1 MVAPGTVP
9 SPTGEVEDLRR
20 RYSAYRRRHATR
32 LMQLMPREAVRPL
45 YRRARSGTEDGK
57 DPLEVL
63 LRYCETL
70 LPLPPFEVWY
80 QDLVSS
86 PEAHLEDLD
95 ESPDAPTSSS
105 PSTVEVRS
113 IVYRGRPWLARQKS
127 YREGGVWRGY
137 IAFAD
142 EGDEGVGRTHR
153 TAPVF
158 RESDPVALRE
168 RFLSFEPVALEA
180 FLRSALP

>member
-1 MVAPGTVP
+1 MVAPGIAA
-9 SPTGEVEDLRR
+9 SPAGEVDELQR
-20 RYSAYRRRHATR
+20 RYAAYRRRHVTR
-32 LMQLMPREAVRPL
+32 LVHLMPREAIRPL
-45 YRRARSGTEDGK
+45 YRKARLVASDTE
-57 DPLEVL
+57 DPLELL
-63 LRYCETL
+63 LRYCEEL
-70 LPLPPFEVWY
+70 LPLPPFSVWHD
-80 QDLVSS
+80 DLVRC
-86 PEAHLEDLD
+86 PEAHLADMD
-95 ESPDAPTSSS
+95 ESPDAPTAAA

-113 IVYRGRPWLARQKS
+113 LVYHGRAWLARLKS
-127 YREGGVWRGY
+127 YRDGGVWRGY

-142 EGDEGVGRTHR
+142 EDAGRVHR

>member
-9 SPTGEVEDLRR
+9 SPVGEVEELHR
-20 RYSAYRRRHATR
+20 RYTAYRRRHAAR
-32 LMQLMPREAVRPL
+32 LVHLMPREAIRPL
-45 YRRARSGTEDGK
+45 YRHARLRAVGGED
-57 DPLEVL
+57 L
-63 LRYCETL
+63 LQLLFRYCETL
-70 LPLPPFEVWY
+70 LPLPPFEVWHE
-80 QDLVSS
+80 DLLRS
-86 PEAHLEDLD
+86 PEAHLRDLD
-95 ESPDAPTSSS
+95 ESPDAPTADA

-113 IVYRGRPWLARQKS
+113 LVYHGRPWLARLKS
-127 YREGGVWRGY
+127 YRDGGVWRGY

-142 EGDEGVGRTHR
+142 EDSGRVHR

-168 RFLSFEPVALEA
+168 RFLSFETVALEA

>member
-1 MVAPGTVP
+1 MLTSGVGATPAT
-9 SPTGEVEDLRR
+9 SEVRDLHL
-20 RYSAYRRRHATR
+20 RYADYRRRHAAR
-32 LMQLMPREAVRPL
+32 LVHLMPREAVRPL
-45 YRRARSGTEDGK
+45 YRLARMESDGSE
-57 DPLEVL
+57 DPLEL
-63 LRYCETL
+63 LVAYCERL
-70 LPLPPFEVWY
+70 MPLPPFEVWCT
-80 QDLVSS
+80 DLMAS
-86 PEAHLEDLD
+86 PEAHLADWD
-95 ESPDAPTSSS
+95 DSADAPTPQA

-113 IVYRGRPWLARQKS
+113 VIYHGRTWLARLKS

-142 EGDEGVGRTHR
+142 AEAGHVHR

-158 RESDPVALRE
+158 REGDPVALRD

>member
-1 MVAPGTVP
+1 MVAPGTAP
-9 SPTGEVEDLRR
+9 SPDGEVEDLRR
-20 RYSAYRRRHATR
+20 RYGAYRRRHAAR
-32 LMQLMPREAVRPL
+32 LMHLVPREAVRPL
-45 YRRARSGTEDGK
+45 YRRARAGTEDGE
-57 DPLEVL
+57 DPLELL

-70 LPLPPFEVWY
+70 LPLPPFDVWHE
-80 QDLVSS
+80 DLVRS
-86 PEAHLEDLD
+86 PEAHLQDLD
-95 ESPDAPTSSS
+95 ESPDAPTSEA

-113 IVYRGRPWLARQKS
+113 IVYHGRPWLARLKS
-127 YREGGVWRGY
+127 YRDRGVWRGY

-142 EGDEGVGRTHR
+142 ESAGRTHR

>member
-9 SPTGEVEDLRR
+9 SPVGEVEDLRR
-20 RYSAYRRRHATR
+20 RYAAYRRRHATR
-32 LMQLMPREAVRPL
+32 LMHLMPREAVRPL
-45 YRRARSGTEDGK
+45 YRRARAGTGDGE
-57 DPLEVL
+57 DPLEL
-63 LRYCETL
+63 LLGYCEAL
-70 LPLPPFEVWY
+70 LPLPPFEVW
-80 QDLVSS
+80 QEDLIQS
-86 PEAHLEDLD
+86 PDAHLEDLD
-95 ESPDAPTSSS
+95 ESPDAPTSEA

-113 IVYRGRPWLARQKS
+113 IVYHGRPWLARLKS

-142 EGDEGVGRTHR
+142 EDAGRTHR

-158 RESDPVALRE
+158 RESDPVALRD